1 MQYAGIMPDAF
12 TYNHLVTGCK
22 DGAWQR
28 ALDLVQ
34 KMDEAGLE
42 VSSVTFNGVIVACG
56 NGGQL
61 DKALEI
67 LQVCVLLCVIYPG
80 AR

>member
-1 MQYAGIMPDAF
+1 MRFAGVMPDAF

-22 DGAWQR
+22 DGSWER
-28 ALDLVQ
+28 ALDLVRQ
-34 KMDEAGLE
+34 MDEADLE

-61 DKALEI
+61 DKALDI
-67 LQVCVLLCVIYPG
+67 LQVFFVCL
-80 AR
+80 